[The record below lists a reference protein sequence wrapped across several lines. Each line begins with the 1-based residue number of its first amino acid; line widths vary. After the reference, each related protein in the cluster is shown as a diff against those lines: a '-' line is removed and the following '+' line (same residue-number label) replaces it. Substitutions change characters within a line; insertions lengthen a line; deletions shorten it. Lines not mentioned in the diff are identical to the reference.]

1 LRIAFEPADGI
12 GESIQFIFP
21 VVTEGRMAEIVG
33 QAGDFDNV
41 GVTPQGFSEFARDL
55 RDLEGVGQSGSR
67 EIILA
72 GDHHLGL
79 RCEPPEPG

>member
-1 LRIAFEPADGI
+1 
-12 GESIQFIFP
+12 
-21 VVTEGRMAEIVG
+21 VTEGWVAEIVG

-41 GVTPQGFSEFARDL
+41 GVAPQGLSEFARDL
-55 RDLEGVGQSGSR
+55 CNLESVGQSSSR